1 MDRCDW
7 CQSDDLYTKYH
18 DEEWGVPVHD
28 DRKQFEFLVLESA
41 QSGLSWITI
50 LKKRENYRLAYDNFE
65 PGIVALY
72 DDKKI
77 DELLSNPGI
86 VRNRRKIEAS
96 VNNARRFLEIQKTFG
111 SFDRYIWGFVNNKPI
126 VNSWGNSS
134 EVPATSPLSDAVS
147 KDLKQRGFRFLGSV
161 TVYAHLQATGIVDDH
176 INSCFKKTKE
186 KKKITDHSQEKHSD
200 RFTNQ

>member
-7 CQSDDLYTKYH
+7 CQSDDLYRKYH

-96 VNNARRFLEIQKTFG
+96 VNNVRRFLEIQKTFG
-111 SFDRYIWGFVNNKPI
+111 SFDRYIWGFVNNKPV
-126 VNSWGNSS
+126 VNSWRNSS

-176 INSCFKKTKE
+176 ISTCFRKTK
-186 KKKITDHSQEKHSD
+186 
-200 RFTNQ
+200 

>member
-1 MDRCDW
+1 M
-7 CQSDDLYTKYH
+7 
-18 DEEWGVPVHD
+18 
-28 DRKQFEFLVLESA
+28 
-41 QSGLSWITI
+41 
-50 LKKRENYRLAYDNFE
+50 AYDNFE

-96 VNNARRFLEIQKTFG
+96 VNNVRRFLEIQKTFG
-111 SFDRYIWGFVNNKPI
+111 SFDRYIWGFVNNKPV
-126 VNSWGNSS
+126 VNSWRNSS

-176 INSCFKKTKE
+176 ISTCFRKTK
-186 KKKITDHSQEKHSD
+186 
-200 RFTNQ
+200 

>member
-7 CQSDDLYTKYH
+7 CQSDDLYIKYH

-126 VNSWGNSS
+126 VNNWRNSS

-176 INSCFKKTKE
+176 IGTCFRKTK
-186 KKKITDHSQEKHSD
+186 
-200 RFTNQ
+200 

>member
-7 CQSDDLYTKYH
+7 CQSDDLYIKYH

-50 LKKRENYRLAYDNFE
+50 LKKRENYSLAYDNFE

-96 VNNARRFLEIQKTFG
+96 VNNARKFLEIQKTFG

-126 VNSWGNSS
+126 VNSWRNSS

-176 INSCFKKTKE
+176 INTCFRKTK
-186 KKKITDHSQEKHSD
+186 
-200 RFTNQ
+200 